1 MVKDQAKD
9 NSRYRIIKI
18 EKDKMRNICFS
29 LYLIGVEWLRGE
41 RVEDGNG
48 EDDLKLKLGEKYLI
62 CNLTSHW

>member
-1 MVKDQAKD
+1 M
-9 NSRYRIIKI
+9 IKRGC
-18 EKDKMRNICFS
+18 DKKKK
-29 LYLIGVEWLRGE
+29 EWLRGE